1 MIHKSNSS
9 ERPPGLV
16 VWSTY
21 RKMGL
26 SQMHYKMRERQLS
39 HSCLSRD
46 RHSKQKSLC
55 WRQYQERQKSG
66 PQNSL
71 FSFVFC
77 FVTPPLNSFRREQ
90 ILPETSAFLPV
101 FQLFHVECECQQEK
115 LRLYTPFSP
124 DQKPSE
130 IVVLLQYPEHAF
142 YLYGSVLPKKNTFIG
157 QNIRKRF
164 LSVFHKLWRNPDLSK
179 SEMLYYK

>member
-1 MIHKSNSS
+1 
-9 ERPPGLV
+9 
-16 VWSTY
+16 
-21 RKMGL
+21 
-26 SQMHYKMRERQLS
+26 MHYKMRERQLS
-39 HSCLSRD
+39 HFCLSRD
-46 RHSKQKSLC
+46 RHSKPKKPLMEVISRTTKERVQKLA
-55 WRQYQERQKSG
+55 
-66 PQNSL
+66 
-71 FSFVFC
+71 FFVRILYC
-77 FVTPPLNSFRREQ
+77 GTALNSFQREQ

-115 LRLYTPFSP
+115 LRLYTPFSS

-142 YLYGSVLPKKNTFIG
+142 HLYGSVLPKKNTFIG

-179 SEMLYYK
+179 SSFGVVTLPVMRTAFTALVPIISRFHLIP